1 MNCMKRAFVSLIRKP
16 AKSFILLLLI
26 FILCNVI
33 AGAISVKNA
42 LVATKR
48 ALLEKMGAEVRVE
61 IDYDWIIN
69 AGEDFDYSM
78 LGKVDKNMVDKM
90 SQSPYLKRAYYTA
103 TMYCQGFEVYD
114 PQSDEEYPW
123 EMYFN
128 VEGCNQATLKDVEN
142 NKIVIASGRT
152 YNAEEIAN
160 GAAVAVIA
168 QSVAERNNLSLGDT
182 VTLHQGLWLW
192 DETTGT
198 SKTVEIKKEFTIIG
212 LFTAIP
218 KAGSDEGSGS
228 TGNAIGIIGG
238 SDETNRGFYTTN
250 GAVDALVE
258 DYKKAIVEAGQNV
271 EDYGD
276 IASYN
281 ASFIIDSIDNVELFE
296 SENKVNLPR
305 GYKFS
310 DNSENLAEVAK
321 PMDNMNLIA
330 DIILYVAVGATV
342 LVIGLLVTLF
352 LKDRT
357 REMGIYLS
365 LGERKVRIALQIL
378 TEVLAVAVIGVTL
391 SVFSGNVLAKQLSA
405 NLLSS
410 QLDGTT
416 TQGVYYYGDDSMV
429 SGDEVL
435 EEYSVELD
443 GKTIG
448 FIYLVGLGSVLVST
462 MVPVVATLRLKPREI
477 LL

>member
-168 QSVAERNNLSLGDT
+168 QSVAERNNLSWVIRLP
-182 VTLHQGLWLW
+182 
-192 DETTGT
+192 
-198 SKTVEIKKEFTIIG
+198 FTRG
-212 LFTAIP
+212 C
-218 KAGSDEGSGS
+218 GSG
-228 TGNAIGIIGG
+228 TRLPA
-238 SDETNRGFYTTN
+238 RPKR
-250 GAVDALVE
+250 LR
-258 DYKKAIVEAGQNV
+258 
-271 EDYGD
+271 
-276 IASYN
+276 
-281 ASFIIDSIDNVELFE
+281 LRR
-296 SENKVNLPR
+296 NLR
-305 GYKFS
+305 
-310 DNSENLAEVAK
+310 
-321 PMDNMNLIA
+321 
-330 DIILYVAVGATV
+330 
-342 LVIGLLVTLF
+342 
-352 LKDRT
+352 
-357 REMGIYLS
+357 
-365 LGERKVRIALQIL
+365 
-378 TEVLAVAVIGVTL
+378 L
-391 SVFSGNVLAKQLSA
+391 SVC
-405 NLLSS
+405 
-410 QLDGTT
+410 
-416 TQGVYYYGDDSMV
+416 
-429 SGDEVL
+429 
-435 EEYSVELD
+435 
-443 GKTIG
+443 
-448 FIYLVGLGSVLVST
+448 
-462 MVPVVATLRLKPREI
+462 LRLFRRRAVTRDRVPPAMPSASSAEATRRTEASTRRTVRWTPW
-477 LL
+477 